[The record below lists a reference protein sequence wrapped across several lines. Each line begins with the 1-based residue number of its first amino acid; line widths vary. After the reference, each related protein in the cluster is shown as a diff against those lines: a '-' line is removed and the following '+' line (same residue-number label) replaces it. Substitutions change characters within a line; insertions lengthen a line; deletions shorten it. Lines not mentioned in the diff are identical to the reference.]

1 MISVVDIHD
10 QRSFRGPSE
19 LDNFS
24 DGRFVS
30 AVESVK
36 QHGRSANIIVAPQRR
51 LGALPQWESW
61 PPNYP
66 WLSGKQQARPKSH
79 KYVLHM
85 IMCYNHLV
93 ILQWRS
99 CHGRNR

>member
-36 QHGRSANIIVAPQRR
+36 QHGRSANIIVAPSAVWV
-51 LGALPQWESW
+51 LC
-61 PPNYP
+61 
-66 WLSGKQQARPKSH
+66 LSGKAGPKIILGSVENNRRGRNH
-79 KYVLHM
+79 
-85 IMCYNHLV
+85 INMCYT
-93 ILQWRS
+93 
-99 CHGRNR
+99 